1 MSIGHP
7 PSTNANVCGQA
18 SCRDACNGIMGDQEM
33 DHIEIAG
40 GVITDDNGDL
50 TSVIHFCG
58 DTGLGWSDGDVP
70 EGLGVISLRP
80 GLKLL
85 R

>member
-1 MSIGHP
+1 MAIGHP
-7 PSTNANVCGQA
+7 PSPNTNLCGQA
-18 SCRDACNGIMGDQEM
+18 SCGDACNGITNDKEM
-33 DHIEIAG
+33 DHIEITG

-50 TSVIHFCG
+50 RSDVHFCG
-58 DTGLGWSDGDVP
+58 DTGLGWSDGAVP
-70 EGLGVISLRP
+70 EGLGVISRRP

>member
-7 PSTNANVCGQA
+7 PSTNTNLCGQA
-18 SCRDACNGIMGDQEM
+18 SCRDACNGINDDKEM

-40 GVITDDNGDL
+40 GVITDDNEDQR
-50 TSVIHFCG
+50 SVVHFCG